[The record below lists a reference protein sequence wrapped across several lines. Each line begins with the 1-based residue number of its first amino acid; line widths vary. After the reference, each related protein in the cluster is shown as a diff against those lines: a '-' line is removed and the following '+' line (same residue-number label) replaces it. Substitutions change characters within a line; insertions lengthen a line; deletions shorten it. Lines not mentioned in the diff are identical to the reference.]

1 VSSSQLTADIIYA
14 FRVLRRNRAF
24 AIGASLTIALGIG
37 ATTAT
42 YAVVYGVL
50 LRPLPVRDE
59 GSLVVAYAVD
69 GIRRDAPISY
79 PRYVAWR
86 DSGAFED
93 LAAVTSAAF
102 DLEEGVAERVRSA
115 GVTGNF
121 FRVLGANAALGR
133 TLTAADAAGAPTP
146 AVISDALWRRRFAAD
161 PAIIGRPVRAGEG
174 HLTIVG
180 VMPPRF
186 DRWRGEAHI
195 WVPLEEVRAPS
206 ILASPGYHIATPI
219 GRLHPHGAA
228 AVAGDRLA
236 GVDRELAVGD
246 EMRLTPADGSSVRLV
261 TLRHDVVPARVERLV
276 LFGTLPAI
284 RSSSLA
290 FARRWHE
297 RRPSGRHLTGALIAV
312 QIACALVVL
321 VGALLLAKSVWRM
334 KQVPLGFDPARVL
347 VFRVSLP
354 EARYG
359 KAAGTDDPRYLPA
372 QREMLERLSGIGGVE
387 AASIGNA
394 VFLPGND
401 RRTSV
406 SFDDGRRLL
415 NGNPKDLPLA
425 PGLHFVGP
433 KYFRVHGV
441 RILAGREFSDGDDF
455 TAPRRVIVN
464 ETMARVHWPGQ
475 NPIGRRVNF
484 GSRRRAVFD
493 EPWAEVI
500 GVVADIRHA
509 GVDVPVKPEVYRA
522 SWQYPHSVFD
532 VMLRTSIAPQRVA
545 TEIRDVVQAFDSGV
559 PVFAIR
565 PLSDT
570 VDQATA
576 ESRYS
581 ATLLGLFAGIA
592 AVLCALGVYSVFA
605 YAVARQQRELGIR
618 IALGATSARMEIDV
632 LRRMARVVSVGLAAG
647 VLLTFASS
655 RLLASLL
662 YEVSPRD
669 PAAIVA
675 AVCALEMAALVGA
688 WLPARRAGRVDPIVV
703 LRAE

>member
-1 VSSSQLTADIIYA
+1 MSSSQLTADIIYA

-532 VMLRTSIAPQRVA
+532 VMLRTSIAPQRVV

-632 LRRMARVVSVGLAAG
+632 LWRMARVVSAGLAAG
-647 VLLTFASS
+647 VLLAFASS

>member
-1 VSSSQLTADIIYA
+1 
-14 FRVLRRNRAF
+14 
-24 AIGASLTIALGIG
+24 
-37 ATTAT
+37 
-42 YAVVYGVL
+42 
-50 LRPLPVRDE
+50 
-59 GSLVVAYAVD
+59 
-69 GIRRDAPISY
+69 
-79 PRYVAWR
+79 
-86 DSGAFED
+86 
-93 LAAVTSAAF
+93 
-102 DLEEGVAERVRSA
+102 
-115 GVTGNF
+115 
-121 FRVLGANAALGR
+121 
-133 TLTAADAAGAPTP
+133 
-146 AVISDALWRRRFAAD
+146 
-161 PAIIGRPVRAGEG
+161 
-174 HLTIVG
+174 
-180 VMPPRF
+180 M
-186 DRWRGEAHI
+186 
-195 WVPLEEVRAPS
+195 
-206 ILASPGYHIATPI
+206 
-219 GRLHPHGAA
+219 
-228 AVAGDRLA
+228 
-236 GVDRELAVGD
+236 
-246 EMRLTPADGSSVRLV
+246 
-261 TLRHDVVPARVERLV
+261 
-276 LFGTLPAI
+276 
-284 RSSSLA
+284 
-290 FARRWHE
+290 
-297 RRPSGRHLTGALIAV
+297 
-312 QIACALVVL
+312 VL

-632 LRRMARVVSVGLAAG
+632 LWRMARVVSAGLAAG
-647 VLLTFASS
+647 VLLAFASS

>member
-1 VSSSQLTADIIYA
+1 MSSSQLTADIIYA

-632 LRRMARVVSVGLAAG
+632 LWRMARVVSAGLAAG
-647 VLLTFASS
+647 VLLAFASS